1 MRISDWSSD
10 VCSSDLSN
18 WKAMPLGYHAR
29 SGTVTGPNA
38 DIRRPN
44 GQYRSAGTVVTG
56 ASRAL
61 DFELEIGIFLGA
73 ASALVERVSAAAF
86 EQHVCGLT
94 LLNDWSAR
102 DLQRWESV
110 PLGPFT
116 AKSFATQ
123 IGPWVIPIE
132 ALLPYGHKTETQATA
147 ADYLRHEG
155 KWTFDIGLE
164 VHLQS
169 AEMRRRGKIGRAHV

>member
-1 MRISDWSSD
+1 MWTFGIAIMCSGYVGCCLSSSRRHTR
-10 VCSSDLSN
+10 CAL
-18 WKAMPLGYHAR
+18 
-29 SGTVTGPNA
+29 VTGVQTCALP
-38 DIRRPN
+38 IC
-44 GQYRSAGTVVTG
+44 TVVTG

-61 DFELEIGIFLGA
+61 DFELEICIILSRAAALG
-73 ASALVERVSAAAF
+73 ERVAAEAF
-86 EQHVCGLT
+86 EQHVFGLT

-132 ALLPYGHKTETQATA
+132 ALLQ
-147 ADYLRHEG
+147 
-155 KWTFDIGLE
+155 
-164 VHLQS
+164 
-169 AEMRRRGKIGRAHV
+169 IGRAHV

>member
-1 MRISDWSSD
+1 
-10 VCSSDLSN
+10 
-18 WKAMPLGYHAR
+18 MPLGYHAR

-61 DFELEIGIFLGA
+61 DFELEIGIILSR
-73 ASALVERVSAAAF
+73 ASALGERVAAEAF
-86 EQHVCGLT
+86 EQHAFGLT

-116 AKSFATQ
+116 AKSFRSEEHTS
-123 IGPWVIPIE
+123 E
-132 ALLPYGHKTETQATA
+132 
-147 ADYLRHEG
+147 
-155 KWTFDIGLE
+155 
-164 VHLQS
+164 LQS
-169 AEMRRRGKIGRAHV
+169 LMRISYAVY

>member
-61 DFELEIGIFLGA
+61 DFELEIGIILSS
-73 ASALVERVSAAAF
+73 ASALGERVAAEAF
-86 EQHVCGLT
+86 QQPVFGLT

-102 DLQRWESV
+102 DTHPCADV
-110 PLGPFT
+110 TPGPCT
-116 AKSFATQ
+116 DTH
-123 IGPWVIPIE
+123 IRTP
-132 ALLPYGHKTETQATA
+132 
-147 ADYLRHEG
+147 
-155 KWTFDIGLE
+155 
-164 VHLQS
+164 
-169 AEMRRRGKIGRAHV
+169 MRSPGTPPH

>member
-10 VCSSDLSN
+10 VCSSDLDFYASYHHAIRSAAAMRREPVEDAPSN

-61 DFELEIGIFLGA
+61 DFELEIGIILSR
-73 ASALVERVSAAAF
+73 ASARSEEHTS
-86 EQHVCGLT
+86 E
-94 LLNDWSAR
+94 
-102 DLQRWESV
+102 
-110 PLGPFT
+110 
-116 AKSFATQ
+116 
-123 IGPWVIPIE
+123 
-132 ALLPYGHKTETQATA
+132 
-147 ADYLRHEG
+147 
-155 KWTFDIGLE
+155 
-164 VHLQS
+164 LQS
-169 AEMRRRGKIGRAHV
+169 LMRTSYAVFSLT